1 MEIENVRL
9 LETSILVWEGD
20 KGIYLIEWMKRVN
33 WREGNVFITNLE
45 RYDFLYT
52 YCTTV
57 YTFFFSLQRTD
68 LYEFII
74 Y

>member
-57 YTFFFSLQRTD
+57 YTFF
-68 LYEFII
+68 
-74 Y
+74 